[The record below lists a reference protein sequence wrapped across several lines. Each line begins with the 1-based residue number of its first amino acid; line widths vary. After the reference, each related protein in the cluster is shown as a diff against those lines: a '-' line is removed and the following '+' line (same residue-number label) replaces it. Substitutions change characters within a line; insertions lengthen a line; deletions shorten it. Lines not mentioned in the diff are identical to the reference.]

1 MASIQQAPTA
11 FDHGQRRQMVTE
23 ALLTEIFQ
31 GRLSAGQHLVISD
44 LSKRLGVSS
53 TPVREALVAL
63 EGIGI
68 VDSIPNRGAVV
79 RQVTRAEVC
88 QVRRSLECE
97 ATRNACGRVDLL
109 QLERLGEAF
118 RTTISSSQRDAA
130 MIERSRALDSQLHD
144 LIAESCGNRFL
155 AKEIGRLK
163 LLFRALRDAAWEYDQ
178 ANNDHLR
185 SAEEAQEHIAIV
197 EALLAGDRREASRA
211 MAAHIKS
218 GVKYWTRGLPD

>member
-79 RQVTRAEVC
+79 RQVTRAD
-88 QVRRSLECE
+88 VR
-97 ATRNACGRVDLL
+97 
-109 QLERLGEAF
+109 
-118 RTTISSSQRDAA
+118 
-130 MIERSRALDSQLHD
+130 
-144 LIAESCGNRFL
+144 
-155 AKEIGRLK
+155 
-163 LLFRALRDAAWEYDQ
+163 
-178 ANNDHLR
+178 
-185 SAEEAQEHIAIV
+185 
-197 EALLAGDRREASRA
+197 
-211 MAAHIKS
+211 
-218 GVKYWTRGLPD
+218 